1 MSDERE
7 ALSAAIAAVSAP
19 QSLRVLHKAIV
30 VDQDS
35 NGNVG
40 VKMSGAGAPSE
51 TAKPVPLL
59 LGLPCFSARL
69 KPEIETSIGF
79 HEGAESGAFAALF
92 PTYPQGPAR
101 LSPEENPI
109 PPVLPIESLSFGAGT
124 KPIARVDDTTAC
136 GKIFLR
142 QTPIGPMGVPSILA
156 ISYKAPGNAGIEVP
170 IATIPIPGPMIPLA
184 LDPDN
189 PDPSAA
195 CIVMSGI
202 ITSGRA
208 EFLA

>member
-7 ALSAAIAAVSAP
+7 ALTAAITAVTAP

-30 VDQDS
+30 VDQDRD
-35 NGNVG
+35 GNVG
-40 VKMSGAGAPSE
+40 AKMPSDDAPSE

-92 PTYPQGPAR
+92 PTYPQGPAA

-124 KPIARVDDTTAC
+124 KPIARVDDTAAC

-142 QTPIGPMGVPSILA
+142 QTPVGPGGVPSLLA
-156 ISYKAPGNAGIEVP
+156 ISYKTPGNAGVEVP
-170 IATIPIPGPMIPLA
+170 IATIPIPGPMVPLA
-184 LDPDN
+184 FDPDN
-189 PDPSAA
+189 PDPTVA
-195 CIVMSGI
+195 CIVLSGI
-202 ITSGRA
+202 ITSGRT
-208 EFLA
+208 EFRA